1 MGVRIRLTEEQLRGI
16 FATGAASCSRSTVVE
31 APPADILARVEPL
44 LASASGGAVTHVDA
58 ATLYADRTGAL
69 LTEGWQAKLTTFGPK
84 TTVDLRAARAVR
96 PWVVVTTWFLVTPVV
111 SLGAAAL
118 LFVFLA
124 HPPVF
129 APGFVF
135 VTVLMGA
142 VFAIMAI
149 AGALGRAWSARA
161 YDKLGEI
168 EGGLAGSDAGATYRT
183 P

>member
-31 APPADILARVEPL
+31 SAPADVAARIEPL
-44 LASASGGAVTHVDA
+44 LASASGGAVTRVDA
-58 ATLYADRTGAL
+58 TTLYADRTGAFIA
-69 LTEGWQAKLTTFGPK
+69 EGWQAKLTTFGPK

-96 PWVVVTTWFLVTPVV
+96 PWVVLTTWFLVTPALGV
-111 SLGAAAL
+111 GAAAT
-118 LFVFLA
+118 LFVFLT

-149 AGALGRAWSARA
+149 AGALGRAWSVRA
-161 YDKLGEI
+161 YEKLGEI
-168 EGGLAGSDAGATYRT
+168 EAGLEGSDAGATYRS
-183 P
+183 